1 METDTGP
8 VNYGMP
14 SDDELGLMAKLLFT
28 EIGTTDQAGQTDILN
43 VLANRHAANSR
54 FFRGKD
60 KENTFENIMRMPLQ
74 FEGLNYFLSPED
86 LVDRGVFKT
95 NEEASEWANSQRDK
109 VNAFSEGDDYGK
121 TVDYIRN
128 FFQTYDPTADTTN
141 RAYWYFSPQAMKDRE
156 NAFQIANDAENWAG
170 MWQPNWMRDAD
181 DGRRLIT
188 EGGDKRRADGSGHV
202 FVGDPVFDTAQK
214 EFKIAYNYIPKTN
227 SIEPVLV
234 EEPVITAEATSE
246 AEVSGGPLSNNPII
260 TSMDYFNDYASPTY
274 DLNFLSN
281 KLQKEFQKVR
291 TDFINWTTT
300 NPDYDLISEEGKKNL
315 WRKFLQL
322 RIERG
327 EIQAEAAMKLDSGDI
342 VGIGANRGL
351 SSVPNI
357 NSMEVPP
364 MYYAKGT
371 DTVPAMLTPGE
382 AVIPRE
388 AAQHPA
394 YKPIIQE
401 MISTGRQMQDV
412 MDDEGMFNMAASTE
426 NPYGWPSESYE
437 ADYYNSK
444 VLGSPRPKLGYWYA
458 PGHYNQGTDDVG
470 KRMIDQWIN
479 AAKMTRINRD
489 EGPFPMDITGEAWK
503 EFEEPVDPYANT
515 LLDSGKVKKDH
526 EAMLARERALARRN
540 TPGSPIAKFGPG
552 PLGNRVPKLDD
563 IGVPVSNM
571 TTEANEIKMSPDFAP
586 FIEGNIAPQDE
597 FGVPLSNAVT
607 TPIEQEAG
615 PSMPPFLEHPSLK
628 DEEKE
633 GYVPAFDLNKEYT
646 GPYKKDPLRNVKA
659 LYNGLSWLFGGTWN
673 DNWGNKKKK
682 EEEAKLEKALAEG
695 FVPREY
701 TEERLGGQIPP
712 PSDYFSTNV
721 EGEFP
726 IIDDDTGIKAG
737 FNEENGTVELTS
749 TQPLYNKD
757 GNINLPSQETLDAI
771 FKNNGQGQN
780 TPTGIF
786 KWIEDNLGF
795 TKQDALRALV
805 FYAGGRLAGGSH
817 KGSLQWAGKRVLQ
830 EYDNRLKTQAA
841 LGKSKLTAQGKTVEN
856 LQQEANKR
864 IAAKYYTREGEMII
878 RDALLTQDPTTI
890 YGALM
895 DPKNFNPLAEEVDL
909 TSANDMRLKTGFDKE
924 VVYQGADGRGYY
936 KIIDNADGS
945 MSAEKININ
954 DYVDYS
960 ADILDNLYGKVTG
973 AWDDYFQAYERA
985 DKDSKNSA
993 NYIKLKRNLQVKDAQ
1008 DFRNTITNHAHR
1020 YNINPD
1026 ELLRRVTSILDL
1038 IKDDEIDSIPLDAAL
1053 TMLTRAKQVKPDF
1066 AKMVNLTQPHID
1078 ETIERFGGNKIL
1090 TQVLQATDKEIVNA
1104 KKEDD
1109 TNYTVSDLTDA
1120 QMEKVIGQ
1128 SNLPD
1133 ALKDLIR
1140 RQPNPYWKYVYLMY
1154 YKNPDQYKT
1163 K

>member
-1 METDTGP
+1 MKADLSWINDDLLDALKMTESSGKNFQEDGSLTVNPVSGALGAYQIMPANFGYLELDPENNPGVFSDTLGAAG
-8 VNYGMP
+8 YGTKYI
-14 SDDELGLMAKLLFT
+14 DRELLKDEAYAREWARSYLEGMQRQYPHLSQ
-28 EIGTTDQAGQTDILN
+28 IDIL
-43 VLANRHAANSR
+43 
-54 FFRGKD
+54 
-60 KENTFENIMRMPLQ
+60 
-74 FEGLNYFLSPED
+74 
-86 LVDRGVFKT
+86 
-95 NEEASEWANSQRDK
+95 
-109 VNAFSEGDDYGK
+109 
-121 TVDYIRN
+121 
-128 FFQTYDPTADTTN
+128 
-141 RAYWYFSPQAMKDRE
+141 RAY
-156 NAFQIANDAENWAG
+156 NAGPGTVKNFYDIEDKNKQ
-170 MWQPNWMRDAD
+170 
-181 DGRRLIT
+181 RLP
-188 EGGDKRRADGSGHV
+188 E
-202 FVGDPVFDTAQK
+202 K
-214 EFKIAYNYIPKTN
+214 EFFTAEALAYPNKVFSYLPKAGG
-227 SIEPVLV
+227 EPSPVVV
-234 EEPVITAEATSE
+234 EEPVIQTAEASP
-246 AEVSGGPLSNNPII
+246 EVKVEERGPLSNNPII
-260 TSMDYFNDYASPTY
+260 TSMDYFNNYASPTY
-274 DLNFLSN
+274 DLNFLSD
-281 KLQKEFQKVR
+281 KLRNNFQKIR
-291 TDFINWTTT
+291 TEFVNLTM
-300 NPDYDLISEEGKKNL
+300 NNNDYSYMSEEQKRNM
-315 WRKFLQL
+315 WRNFLQMK
-322 RIERG
+322 IDQG

-364 MYYAKGT
+364 MYYARGT

-412 MDDEGMFNMAASTE
+412 MDDGGMFNMAAWTE
-426 NPYGWPSESYE
+426 NPYGWSSDSYE

-444 VLGSPRPKLGYWYA
+444 VLGSPRPELGYWYA

-571 TTEANEIKMSPDFAP
+571 TTKANEIKMRPDFAP

-597 FGVPLSNAVT
+597 FGVPLSDAVT

-628 DEEKE
+628 EEGKE
-633 GYVPAFDLNKEYT
+633 GYEPAFDLDEEYT
-646 GPYKKDPLRNVKA
+646 GPYKKDPLRNVKWI
-659 LYNGLSWLFGGTWN
+659 YNGLSWLFGGTWN

-682 EEEAKLEKALAEG
+682 EEAAKVEKALAEG

-701 TEERLGGQIPP
+701 TEERLRGQVPP

-737 FNEENGTVELTS
+737 FNEEDGTVELTS

-757 GNINLPSQETLDAI
+757 ENINLPSQETLDAV
-771 FKNNGQGQN
+771 FKNNGN

-830 EYDNRLKTQAA
+830 EYDDRMKTQAA
-841 LGKSKLTAQGKTVEN
+841 LKKAGMTEGSQQLTFLKDLAKRRLDSNLYTVEG
-856 LQQEANKR
+856 
-864 IAAKYYTREGEMII
+864 AKAI
-878 RDALLTQDPTTI
+878 RDALTTMDPTVIHAAISNPSYINPAAEAMDLSKPLSVVRKGGIEEETI
-890 YGALM
+890 YKGWDNRNYYKLTDSGYEPVSRVDYTAFKPDIRDNQFRKVLTMWNEWKNAGKDKDQKTIPGSTLSKLEKNFGIRSFNDFDSVIDAYANRRNIDELTLSRRINDILNLISPDSVKKTSLEGALSM
-895 DPKNFNPLAEEVDL
+895 LEITEGETPDL
-909 TSANDMRLKTGFDKE
+909 
-924 VVYQGADGRGYY
+924 
-936 KIIDNADGS
+936 
-945 MSAEKININ
+945 
-954 DYVDYS
+954 
-960 ADILDNLYGKVTG
+960 GKLEG
-973 AWDDYFQAYERA
+973 
-985 DKDSKNSA
+985 
-993 NYIKLKRNLQVKDAQ
+993 
-1008 DFRNTITNHAHR
+1008 ITNP
-1020 YNINPD
+1020 I
-1026 ELLRRVTSILDL
+1026 I
-1038 IKDDEIDSIPLDAAL
+1038 
-1053 TMLTRAKQVKPDF
+1053 Q
-1066 AKMVNLTQPHID
+1066 
-1078 ETIERFGGNKIL
+1078 
-1090 TQVLQATDKEIVNA
+1090 
-1104 KKEDD
+1104 
-1109 TNYTVSDLTDA
+1109 
-1120 QMEKVIGQ
+1120 
-1128 SNLPD
+1128 D
-1133 ALKDLIR
+1133 ALKVFKGRGNLSKALQLTDQALEREGVTASTIDENKLMETVVAANP
-1140 RQPNPYWKYVYLMY
+1140 PNEIMNRIQQMPNNYWKYFYLY
-1154 YKNPDQYKT
+1154 AWQNNIIPEKEKE
-1163 K
+1163 

>member
-1 METDTGP
+1 MKADLSWINDDLLDALKMTESSGKNFQEDGSLTVNPVSGALGAYQIMPANFGYLELDPENNPGVFSDTLGAAG
-8 VNYGMP
+8 YGTKYI
-14 SDDELGLMAKLLFT
+14 DRELLKDEAYAREWARSYLEGMQRQYPHLSQ
-28 EIGTTDQAGQTDILN
+28 IDIL
-43 VLANRHAANSR
+43 
-54 FFRGKD
+54 
-60 KENTFENIMRMPLQ
+60 
-74 FEGLNYFLSPED
+74 
-86 LVDRGVFKT
+86 
-95 NEEASEWANSQRDK
+95 
-109 VNAFSEGDDYGK
+109 
-121 TVDYIRN
+121 
-128 FFQTYDPTADTTN
+128 
-141 RAYWYFSPQAMKDRE
+141 RAY
-156 NAFQIANDAENWAG
+156 NAGPGTVKNFYDIEDKNKQ
-170 MWQPNWMRDAD
+170 
-181 DGRRLIT
+181 RLP
-188 EGGDKRRADGSGHV
+188 E
-202 FVGDPVFDTAQK
+202 K
-214 EFKIAYNYIPKTN
+214 EFFTAEALAYPNKVFSYLPKAGG
-227 SIEPVLV
+227 EPSPVVV
-234 EEPVITAEATSE
+234 EEPVIQTAEASP
-246 AEVSGGPLSNNPII
+246 EVKVEERGPLSNNPII
-260 TSMDYFNDYASPTY
+260 TSMDYFNNYASPTY
-274 DLNFLSN
+274 DLNFLSD
-281 KLQKEFQKVR
+281 KLRNNFQKIR
-291 TDFINWTTT
+291 TEFVNLTM
-300 NPDYDLISEEGKKNL
+300 NNNDYSYMSEEQKRNM
-315 WRKFLQL
+315 WRNFLQMK
-322 RIERG
+322 IDQG

-364 MYYAKGT
+364 MYYARGT

-412 MDDEGMFNMAASTE
+412 MDDEGMFNMGAWTE
-426 NPYGWPSESYE
+426 NPYGWPSDSYE

-444 VLGSPRPKLGYWYA
+444 VLGSPRPELGYWYA

-540 TPGSPIAKFGPG
+540 TPGSPIARFGPG

-571 TTEANEIKMSPDFAP
+571 TTEANEIKMRPDFAP

-597 FGVPLSNAVT
+597 FGVPLSDAIT

-633 GYVPAFDLNKEYT
+633 GYVPAFDLDKEYT

-701 TEERLGGQIPP
+701 TEERLGGQISPPPKP
-712 PSDYFSTNV
+712 PSDDYNIGIK
-721 EGEFP
+721 GEFDTTKDNNTGAVAKIKEDGTVDLSFEP
-726 IIDDDTGIKAG
+726 IGMAGVGDTLKSGTIYNDLINGNGK
-737 FNEENGTVELTS
+737 EENTS
-749 TQPLYNKD
+749 TK
-757 GNINLPSQETLDAI
+757 
-771 FKNNGQGQN
+771 
-780 TPTGIF
+780 IF

-805 FYAGGRLAGGSH
+805 YYAGGRLAGGSH

-841 LGKSKLTAQGKTVEN
+841 LGKSKLSAQGQTVEN

-890 YGALM
+890 YAALM

-1120 QMEKVIGQ
+1120 QMEKAIGQ
-1128 SNLPD
+1128 SNLSN